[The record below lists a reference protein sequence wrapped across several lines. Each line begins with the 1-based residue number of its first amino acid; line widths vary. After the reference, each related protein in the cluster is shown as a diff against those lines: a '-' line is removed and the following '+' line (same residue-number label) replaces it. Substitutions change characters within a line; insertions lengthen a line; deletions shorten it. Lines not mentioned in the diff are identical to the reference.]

1 MVVVTIL
8 EWVPALR
15 INDTDWLYLMVIPLL
30 LCNAYQLLVLHRLIG
45 KQVNQL
51 NREVLYNISYNVVN
65 GMIKSSTTFLKGS
78 RAFMREE

>member
-30 LCNAYQLLVLHRLIG
+30 LCNAYQLLILHRLIG
-45 KQVNQL
+45 KTSKSIIK
-51 NREVLYNISYNVVN
+51 RVLRRVVVRMKIS
-65 GMIKSSTTFLKGS
+65 G
-78 RAFMREE
+78 

>member
-1 MVVVTIL
+1 MGTG
-8 EWVPALR
+8 AS

-65 GMIKSSTTFLKGS
+65 GMIKKLYHLLE
-78 RAFMREE
+78 R

>member
-1 MVVVTIL
+1 MLFVFGAIVAYVKVKKQIKSICAALFFMVVVTIL

-45 KQVNQL
+45 KT
-51 NREVLYNISYNVVN
+51 S
-65 GMIKSSTTFLKGS
+65 KS
-78 RAFMREE
+78 A